1 MSRAPRA
8 TPFRCE
14 PGRSLVA
21 TLVGPPIVYATLGS
35 AALIA
40 FPLAFLAF
48 KPQRRALTIDYI
60 GVQTI
65 IGRKSRNITWDKVAN
80 IVDEGEHLYV
90 NLKNGNALIIT
101 RRAFTCDQELL
112 ANNRVALQR

>member
-1 MSRAPRA
+1 
-8 TPFRCE
+8 
-14 PGRSLVA
+14 
-21 TLVGPPIVYATLGS
+21 
-35 AALIA
+35 
-40 FPLAFLAF
+40 
-48 KPQRRALTIDYI
+48 
-60 GVQTI
+60 
-65 IGRKSRNITWDKVAN
+65 VAN